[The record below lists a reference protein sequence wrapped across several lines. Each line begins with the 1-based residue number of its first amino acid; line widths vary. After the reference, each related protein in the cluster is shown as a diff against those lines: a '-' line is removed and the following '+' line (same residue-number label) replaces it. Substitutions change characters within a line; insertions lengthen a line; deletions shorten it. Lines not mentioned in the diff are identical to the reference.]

1 MASATPCTG
10 CYPGWPHSY
19 PETQRDW
26 ILRFWT
32 RGHRPD
38 SQLLYENFE
47 QVTHAE
53 ALKRKAVLEAK
64 WRTMRTHAGRVLVEM
79 ILRCHL
85 KPFFGEMKVEDMR
98 ALDVDSYR
106 TPGTR
111 RRPSKRSP
119 RPRRSRE
126 NETGTRAR

>member
-53 ALKRKAVLEAK
+53 ALKRKRSSRRSGA
-64 WRTMRTHAGRVLVEM
+64 
-79 ILRCHL
+79 RC
-85 KPFFGEMKVEDMR
+85 E
-98 ALDVDSYR
+98 R
-106 TPGTR
+106 TPDAC
-111 RRPSKRSP
+111 S
-119 RPRRSRE
+119 SR
-126 NETGTRAR
+126 

>member
-53 ALKRKAVLEAK
+53 ALKRKAALEALS
-64 WRTMRTHAGRVLVEM
+64 AAE
-79 ILRCHL
+79 
-85 KPFFGEMKVEDMR
+85 KVARER
-98 ALDVDSYR
+98 NGNASALI
-106 TPGTR
+106 
-111 RRPSKRSP
+111 RPQIGGK
-119 RPRRSRE
+119 
-126 NETGTRAR
+126 